1 MKENVLQKKSLART
15 KNIHELSRLY
25 NKKLKNNHKKRL
37 LELMREHIEE
47 ITKLSNKNSRHYLT
61 ETGDLIILCFEL
73 LLENNVSI
81 NKVLLRCFKR
91 YETKLPK
98 LIKES

>member
-1 MKENVLQKKSLART
+1 MKVKVLQKKSLARIES
-15 KNIHELSRLY
+15 IHKLSRLY

-37 LELMREHIEE
+37 LGLMREHIDE
-47 ITKLSNKNSRHYLT
+47 ITKLSNRNNKHYLT
-61 ETGDLIILCFEL
+61 EIGDLIILCFEL

-81 NKVLLRCFKR
+81 NKVLLKCFKR

-98 LIKES
+98 LIKEN

>member
-1 MKENVLQKKSLART
+1 MKDTVLQKKFLART

-37 LELMREHIEE
+37 LELMKEHVEE
-47 ITKLSNKNSRHYLT
+47 ITKLSNKNNRHYLT

-73 LLENNVSI
+73 LIENKVSI
-81 NKVLLRCFKR
+81 NKVLLKCFKR